1 MKKTT
6 FCIANWKMN
15 MNSIEAKHYFKM
27 LRLNVSSD
35 DDVNVIICPS
45 YTMLNTFFDIKDMNN
60 VYLGAQNISSY
71 NKGAYTGEV
80 AGYMLKDIGCEWVI
94 IGHSERREILFESN
108 DIIEQKFSQCLESN
122 INPIIC
128 IGETQKEREVGATY
142 DVLKKQLTSIFS
154 SKNTYEE
161 LNLIIAYEP
170 IWAIGTGL
178 FANNKIIFETNC
190 IINEIMGGINPSI
203 NFSLVYGGSVSP
215 NNAQDLLEITNL
227 DGFLIGGA
235 SLIVEDFVKIYKNCK
250 ERYL

>member
-1 MKKTT
+1 MHHEDAGS
-6 FCIANWKMN
+6 F
-15 MNSIEAKHYFKM
+15 
-27 LRLNVSSD
+27 
-35 DDVNVIICPS
+35 
-45 YTMLNTFFDIKDMNN
+45 
-60 VYLGAQNISSY
+60 
-71 NKGAYTGEV
+71 TGEV
-80 AGYMLKDIGCEWVI
+80 SCSMLKDIGCEWVI

-128 IGETQKEREVGATY
+128 IGETQKEREVGGTY

-178 FANNKIIFETNC
+178 FANNEIIFETNC
-190 IINEIMGGINPSI
+190 IINEIMEGINPAI

-215 NNAQDLLEITNL
+215 NNAKDLLKITNL

-235 SLIVEDFVKIYKNCK
+235 SLIVEDFVEIYKNCK